1 MLCTERWW
9 QRRGTQ
15 TNTASGTHMTRLTEG
30 LNLGLLSLQET
41 EIPSVGPP
49 APRRPPGRSTP
60 PPLRAPPAR
69 TNGCVTARSASTADP
84 PHHQGEP
91 GETAAGGGRI
101 PVCPPPDPSR
111 PLPAATLLSLPP
123 ARCARTSLTSG
134 PSASVAPQRQPRL
147 PRQWI
152 LPYPALPP
160 PQRRAGGL
168 VENNPRCQGN
178 RASGACA

>member
-1 MLCTERWW
+1 MERWW

-15 TNTASGTHMTRLTEG
+15 TNTASGTHITRLTEG

-160 PQRRAGGL
+160 PQRHAGGL